1 MALHSHSNGSTGLLS
16 RWNGFLFNAIFLA
29 PSLFSWYPVVF
40 VNLGFYIMILPK
52 MSHHIYHTEGFV
64 LASGPAQE
72 ANKMLYVF
80 TKELGVV
87 HAFAQGIRLLKSKL
101 RYSLQD
107 FSYANISLVRGK
119 DIWRVTNASPVISRF
134 PNIFSQPECFGIYVK
149 VLTLLRRLL
158 NGEEKNESLFILI
171 TQAFDFLETVQVKDF
186 QPLSFECML
195 VLQIL
200 HNLGYGSQH
209 SAFEKYASSVVWSR
223 ELIISFEPHRSRAL
237 AEINTSLRE
246 SHL

>member
-1 MALHSHSNGSTGLLS
+1 
-16 RWNGFLFNAIFLA
+16 
-29 PSLFSWYPVVF
+29 
-40 VNLGFYIMILPK
+40 

-64 LASGPAQE
+64 LASSPTQE
-72 ANKMLYVF
+72 ANKMLYIF

-87 HAFAQGIRLLKSKL
+87 HASAQGVRLLKSKL

-107 FSYANISLVRGK
+107 FAFANISLVRGK
-119 DIWRVTNASPVISRF
+119 DIWRVTNASSVSARF
-134 PNIFSQPECFGIYVK
+134 PHIFSQSEYFAIYVK
-149 VLTLLRRLL
+149 ILTLLRRLL
-158 NGEEKNESLFILI
+158 NGEEKNERLFMIVI
-171 TQAFDFLETVQVKDF
+171 HAFDFLETARANDF
-186 QPLSFECML
+186 QPLSFECVL

-209 SAFEKYASSVVWSR
+209 SAFEKYVSIAVWSE
-223 ELIISFEPHRSRAL
+223 ELITSFEPHRSRAL

>member
-1 MALHSHSNGSTGLLS
+1 
-16 RWNGFLFNAIFLA
+16 
-29 PSLFSWYPVVF
+29 
-40 VNLGFYIMILPK
+40 
-52 MSHHIYHTEGFV
+52 
-64 LASGPAQE
+64 
-72 ANKMLYVF
+72 MLYIF

-87 HAFAQGIRLLKSKL
+87 HASAQGVRLLKSKL

-107 FSYANISLVRGK
+107 FAYVQVSLVRGK
-119 DIWRVTNASPVISRF
+119 DIWRITNASPVSIRF
-134 PNIFSQPECFGIYVK
+134 PHLFSQSDYFEIYAK

-158 NGEEKNESLFILI
+158 NGEEKNESLFELL
-171 TQAFDFLETVQVKDF
+171 TQAFDFLETATSKTF

-209 SAFEKYASSVVWSR
+209 SAFEEYSLPVVWSG
-223 ELIISFEPHRSRAL
+223 ELISSFEPHRSRAL
-237 AEINTSLRE
+237 LEINTSLRE

>member
-1 MALHSHSNGSTGLLS
+1 
-16 RWNGFLFNAIFLA
+16 
-29 PSLFSWYPVVF
+29 
-40 VNLGFYIMILPK
+40 

-64 LASGPAQE
+64 LASHSAQE
-72 ANKMLYVF
+72 ANKMLYIF

-87 HAFAQGIRLLKSKL
+87 HASAQGIRLLRSKL

-107 FSYANISLVRGK
+107 FAYVNISLVRGK
-119 DIWRVTNASPVISRF
+119 DIWRVTNASPVVTRF
-134 PNIFSQPECFGIYVK
+134 PNIFSQPDYFAIYVK
-149 VLTLLRRLL
+149 ILTLLKRLL
-158 NGEEKNESLFILI
+158 NGEEKNESLFELLI
-171 TQAFDFLETVQVKDF
+171 NAFDFLETTTAKNF

-200 HNLGYGSQH
+200 HNLGYGSPH
-209 SAFEKYASSVVWSR
+209 SAFEEYGSPVIWSG
-223 ELIISFEPHRSRAL
+223 EHITSFEPHRSRAL

>member
-1 MALHSHSNGSTGLLS
+1 
-16 RWNGFLFNAIFLA
+16 
-29 PSLFSWYPVVF
+29 
-40 VNLGFYIMILPK
+40 
-52 MSHHIYHTEGFV
+52 
-64 LASGPAQE
+64 
-72 ANKMLYVF
+72 MLYIF

-87 HAFAQGIRLLKSKL
+87 HASAQGIRLLKSKL

-119 DIWRVTNASPVISRF
+119 DIWRVTNASPVTARF
-134 PNIFSQPECFGIYVK
+134 PHIFSQPDYLDIYVK
-149 VLTLLRRLL
+149 ILTLLRRLL
-158 NGEEKNESLFILI
+158 NGEEKNESLFELL
-171 TQAFDFLETVQVKDF
+171 TQAFDFLETATQKTF

-209 SAFEKYASSVVWSR
+209 SAFEEYSLPVVWTG
-223 ELIISFEPHRSRAL
+223 ELVSSFEPHRSRAL
-237 AEINTSLRE
+237 SEINTSLRE